1 MYKYK
6 QDEGKHLRKLRKA
19 LPKNSFWSDQ
29 MRPGKKTEQAWI
41 ILDTEFGDQR
51 KLMNTLLKEITYLKA
66 MKNDS
71 NTFSRYAA
79 RILSCVNNMEQSG
92 FAVTS
97 TSEAPFVMSRLLSK
111 LDASDNIEFG
121 REMLRMGKEENV
133 LNLIDWLN
141 KEAPLRSR
149 IKRNTNY
156 RNNSREHHSD
166 NNAND
171 SGLDQDEKAHWVAK
185 QSIYFPHVLCTKSQ
199 QLMRNGKL

>member
-1 MYKYK
+1 
-6 QDEGKHLRKLRKA
+6 
-19 LPKNSFWSDQ
+19 
-29 MRPGKKTEQAWI
+29 MRLSKKTEQAWK

-51 KLMNTLLKEITYLKA
+51 KLMNTLLNEITYLKA

-71 NTFSRYAA
+71 NSLSRYAA
-79 RILSCVNNMEQSG
+79 RILSFVNNMEQNG
-92 FAVTS
+92 CAVTS

-111 LDASDNIEFG
+111 LNASDIIEFG
-121 REMLRMGKEENV
+121 REIQRMGKEENV

-185 QSIYFPHVLCTKSQ
+185 KAFTFRMSYVSKVNS
-199 QLMRNGKL
+199 

>member
-1 MYKYK
+1 M
-6 QDEGKHLRKLRKA
+6 
-19 LPKNSFWSDQ
+19 
-29 MRPGKKTEQAWI
+29 
-41 ILDTEFGDQR
+41 ILNLEIKGNYIV
-51 KLMNTLLKEITYLKA
+51 MNTLLNEITYLKA

-71 NTFSRYAA
+71 NSLSRYAA
-79 RILSCVNNMEQSG
+79 RILSFANNTEQSG

-97 TSEAPFVMSRLLSK
+97 TSEAPFVMSQLLSK

-149 IKRNTNY
+149 IKRDTNY

-171 SGLDQDEKAHWVAK
+171 SGLDQDEKAH
-185 QSIYFPHVLCTKSQ
+185 
-199 QLMRNGKL
+199 

>member
-1 MYKYK
+1 
-6 QDEGKHLRKLRKA
+6 
-19 LPKNSFWSDQ
+19 
-29 MRPGKKTEQAWI
+29 MRPSKKTEQAWK

-51 KLMNTLLKEITYLKA
+51 KLMNTLLNEITYLKA

-71 NTFSRYAA
+71 NTLSRYAA
-79 RILSCVNNMEQSG
+79 RILSFVNNMEQSG

-97 TSEAPFVMSRLLSK
+97 TSGAPFVMSRVLSK
-111 LDASDNIEFG
+111 LNASDNIEFG
-121 REMLRMGKEENV
+121 REILRMGKEENV

-149 IKRNTNY
+149 IKRDTNY
-156 RNNSREHHSD
+156 PNNSREHRSD
-166 NNAND
+166 NNTND
-171 SGLDQDEKAHWVAK
+171 SGLDQDEKVHWVSK